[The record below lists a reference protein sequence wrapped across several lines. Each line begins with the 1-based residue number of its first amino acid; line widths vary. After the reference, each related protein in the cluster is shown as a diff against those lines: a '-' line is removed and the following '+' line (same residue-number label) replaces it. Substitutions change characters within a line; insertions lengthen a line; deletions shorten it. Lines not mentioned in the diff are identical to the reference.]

1 MKKGLIIFA
10 VILIIAGIA
19 IFVGAYSSVGYDIT
33 KLSTAKAETN
43 TYAPEGAFTKIEIDS
58 NTTDVVFK
66 PAEDGKLSV
75 VCLELEKAKH
85 TVAIEDGTLQITV
98 EDNRQWLDYIGF
110 FFEDLTMTV
119 YLPETAYESVKV
131 NVRTGDIKIPAE
143 FSFGTISLSTS
154 TGNVGCCASASGYM
168 SLYTSTGDIKFE
180 NVHAAKVDFGTSTG
194 EVMAKSVVCD
204 GEFEGK
210 AGTGDLRLEN
220 VTGQNITCRT
230 STGAIMLKDVIAAQK
245 LTVKCG
251 TGDVR
256 FDKCDADEIEVKTS
270 TGDVSGTLLTEK
282 MFVCGTGTGRV
293 RVPQTTSE
301 HKCEITT
308 HTGDITIK
316 IAND

>member
-19 IFVGAYSSVGYDIT
+19 IFLGAYSSVGYDIT

-43 TYAPEGAFTKIEIDS
+43 TYAPEGAFSKIEIDS
-58 NTTDVVFK
+58 NTADIAFK
-66 PAEDGKLSV
+66 PAEDGNLSV

-85 TVAIEDGTLQITV
+85 TVAIDDGTLKITV

-110 FFEDLTMTV
+110 FFENLTMTV

-131 NVRTGDIKIPAE
+131 NVRTGNIKIPAE
-143 FSFGTISLSTS
+143 FSFGTIALSTS
-154 TGNVGCCASASGYM
+154 TGNVECYASASGYM
-168 SLYTSTGDIKFE
+168 SLHTSTGDIKFE

-194 EVMAKSVVCD
+194 DVRAKSVVCD
-204 GEFEGK
+204 GDFEGK
-210 AGTGDLRLEN
+210 AGTGYLFLEN
-220 VTGQNITCRT
+220 VTGQNVTCRT
-230 STGAIMLKDVIAAQK
+230 STGDIMLKNVIAAQK
-245 LTVKCG
+245 MTVKCG
-251 TGDVR
+251 AGDVR
-256 FDKCDADEIEVKTS
+256 FDKCDADEIEVNTS

-308 HTGDITIK
+308 HTGDITIS